1 MPRAGFYA
9 AALVAFVGASVLT
22 LTAITIPRWMSYSYE
37 TSAGR
42 IMQTYG
48 LHHRCRSG
56 PGTIDSCEPFP
67 LESDCADDE
76 HFCSLW
82 RTTGY
87 LMDLAVSLEVLII
100 AAYVIIL
107 IGGRERREKGWK
119 LLSSLLFVN
128 VALQLIAMSLVSYVY
143 ENDERF
149 FVGWKLDVS
158 WVLCT
163 FSWGIT
169 LIIAGMIAMVG
180 WLLPPEDGY
189 ERLDERRSSRR
200 SRRA

>member
-9 AALVAFVGASVLT
+9 AALVAFVCASVLT

-37 TSAGR
+37 TSTGR
-42 IMQTYG
+42 IVQTYG
-48 LHHRCRSG
+48 LRHRCRSG
-56 PGTIDSCEPFP
+56 PGTVDGCEPFP
-67 LESDCADDE
+67 LEADCAEDE

-189 ERLDERRSSRR
+189 EPLSERRSSRR

>member
-1 MPRAGFYA
+1 MQ
-9 AALVAFVGASVLT
+9 
-22 LTAITIPRWMSYSYE
+22 
-37 TSAGR
+37 SAGR
-42 IMQTYG
+42 IRQTYG
-48 LHHRCRSG
+48 LHHRCKSG
-56 PGTIDSCEPFP
+56 PGTTDACEPFP

-100 AAYVIIL
+100 AA
-107 IGGRERREKGWK
+107 WK

-158 WVLCT
+158 WILCT

-189 ERLDERRSSRR
+189 ERLTERRSSRR
-200 SRRA
+200 SRRRTST